1 MKQII
6 VKKRFLH
13 CVKLAIYP
21 TEFLPLG
28 EPIEVDDETAEIAI
42 REGWADPLAT
52 SQGEPGHPSPGSGK
66 AKPSV
71 SSQVGPASPKGKPA
85 RSKGKREPS

>member
-1 MKQII
+1 MKSIV

-21 TEFLPLG
+21 TEFLPS
-28 EPIEVDDETAEIAI
+28 EKPIEVDDETAEIAI

-52 SQGEPGHPSPGSGK
+52 GRGEPGLPSPGSGEV
-66 AKPSV
+66 KPSSV
-71 SSQVGPASPKGKPA
+71 SQAAPVLPKSKSGKSRGRRG
-85 RSKGKREPS
+85 RS